1 MFNIGDVVTMSLTGT
16 RWCTIENG
24 DFSPNGSNPFGV
36 EGTVIQVR
44 DNLSYLRFRVE
55 WDNGRIN
62 SYSEKD
68 LVHLKST
75 LENE

>member
-1 MFNIGDVVTMSLTGT
+1 MFNIGDAVTMSLTGT

-36 EGTVIQVR
+36 GGTVIQVR
-44 DNLSYLRFRVE
+44 DSLPSLRFMVE

-68 LVHLKST
+68 LVHLNFS